1 MKSSQIGE
9 VLILCEMLLND
20 CDSCH
25 VKLDTEGITLA
36 MNNLEKRLLTFYR
49 LNFCKLLPLF
59 YIYINYFFFQ
69 VERSLCYFC

>member
-9 VLILCEMLLND
+9 VLNLCEMLLND

-36 MNNLEKRLLTFYR
+36 MNNLEKRSVI
-49 LNFCKLLPLF
+49 NLF
-59 YIYINYFFFQ
+59 MNW
-69 VERSLCYFC
+69 EKSLMFP